1 MAKCKDIITNYI
13 IHISGKYEECNGYWI
28 ASPSAKGAYYMIAV
42 DSENR
47 EYNENITLSNY
58 GLRPVVSLPA
68 TTLLKW
74 NESNNIW
81 EIY

>member
-1 MAKCKDIITNYI
+1 
-13 IHISGKYEECNGYWI
+13 
-28 ASPSAKGAYYMIAV
+28 MIAV